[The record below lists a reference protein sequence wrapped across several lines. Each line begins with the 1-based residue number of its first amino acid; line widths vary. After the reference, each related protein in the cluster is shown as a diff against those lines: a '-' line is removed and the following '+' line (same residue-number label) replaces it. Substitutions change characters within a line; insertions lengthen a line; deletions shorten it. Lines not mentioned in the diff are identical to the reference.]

1 MALWE
6 KLTALHLTDEFLARA
21 VSQLRAAVQ
30 IPTETFDAMGLVG
43 EDVRWETRGPF
54 VEHLAKAF
62 PLVYVCT
69 IQFIPLK
76 CDRWIQTRNTGSREG

>member
-6 KLTALHLTDEFLARA
+6 KSTALHLTDEFLARA
-21 VSQLRAAVQ
+21 VNQLSAAMQ
-30 IPTETFDAMGLVG
+30 IPTKTFDAMGSVG

-62 PLVYVCT
+62 SLVFFY
-69 IQFIPLK
+69 IIHPF
-76 CDRWIQTRNTGSREG
+76 EM